1 VEITVNYRVIYG
13 DTDCGGVV
21 YYANYLRLFEIGR
34 TELIRKLGITYK
46 EVEERYNIFLPVV
59 ESFIRYR
66 ASAFYDDL
74 LSIKAK
80 ILELKPYKVKFG
92 CEIWR
97 GDELLA
103 EGYTLHVPLKE
114 GKVVRFPKE
123 VYAILEKGL
132 VKEGE

>member
-59 ESFIRYR
+59 ESLIRYR

>member
-1 VEITVNYRVIYG
+1 MEITVNYRVIYG